1 MTTDR
6 RTFMVTSAAA
16 LATAAHVPALAQ
28 SGDAASRKAKIDA
41 MLQKAADA
49 GDVPGVVAVA
59 TDRNGTIYEG
69 AFGKRVLGQPEAM
82 TADTVVWIAS
92 MTKAV
97 TGAAAMQ
104 LVEQGKLDLDA
115 PAAKIVP
122 DIAKAEVLE
131 GFDDSGQPRTRKPKR
146 EITLRHLLTHTAG
159 FSYDIWNADIAKYME
174 AKKIPGIISCQ
185 NVALTTPLLFDPGE
199 KWDYGINIDWAGKM
213 VEAVSGKRLGA
224 YMAENLFTPLG
235 MTSTAFKITPD
246 MRARLAKIHQRD
258 DKDAFTPLMDL
269 EIPQEP
275 EFEMGGGGLYSTAGD
290 YLRFV
295 RMILNRGKAGSAQ
308 VLKPE
313 TVDLMSKNNMGNIR
327 VRSAEDGSAAA
338 VERRGIL
345 SRRRQELGFELPD
358 QRGKGPDR
366 TPRRRPDVG
375 GARQLLLL
383 DRPRHRHRRG
393 VSDAGAPLRRQEIP
407 AALLRVRK
415 GVLCVGWRA
424 RCARIC
430 DCHAEFRAER
440 NKKGLGAADA
450 TLGPGSL
457 AFALRPG

>member
-28 SGDAASRKAKIDA
+28 PGDAASRKAKIDA

-69 AFGKRVLGQPEAM
+69 AFGKRVLGQPEPM
-82 TADTVVWIAS
+82 TADTVAWIAS

-104 LVEQGKLDLDA
+104 QVEQGKLDLDT

-131 GFDDSGQPRTRKPKR
+131 GFDGSGQPRTRKPKR

-174 AKKIPGIISCQ
+174 AKKIPGIITCQ

-199 KWDYGINIDWAGKM
+199 RWDYGINIDWAGKM

-295 RMILNRGKAGSAQ
+295 RMILNRGKAGSAE

-327 VRSAEDGSAAA
+327 VGLLKTAAPP
-338 VERRGIL
+338 L
-345 SRRRQELGFELPD
+345 SND
-358 QRGKGPDR
+358 
-366 TPRRRPDVG
+366 
-375 GARQLLLL
+375 
-383 DRPRHRHRRG
+383 
-393 VSDAGAPLRRQEIP
+393 
-407 AALLRVRK
+407 
-415 GVLCVGWRA
+415 
-424 RCARIC
+424 
-430 DCHAEFRAER
+430 AEFFPGVAKSWGLSFQINEEKAPTGRPAGGLMWAGLA
-440 NKKGLGAADA
+440 NSYYWIDHATGIGGVYLTQVLPFADKK
-450 TLGPGSL
+450 SL
-457 AFALRPG
+457 PLYYEFEKAFYS